1 MTTQVNTNPNQQG
14 IPTYY
19 YEDEISLI
27 DLWLVLVRRKK
38 LLIATFLAIVVMG
51 LVAAFVMPKKYSYST
66 SIEIGSRVIE
76 DRVQPIESPQT
87 LLAKISESYIPFV
100 QLQYRNESSGDDNIY
115 KLSARVP
122 KDSQIIVLES
132 SGSEEQEAVYKD
144 LQQRV
149 INQVQSDHKRILEVI
164 RKELEISRNEAI
176 NKLEELK
183 DNAKLFESREKRLS
197 HIAELLN
204 NQIEDAKKDLAL
216 AEKNRQRS
224 VKEATNEAKAMTLL
238 MLDNEV
244 QQQRQRLAN
253 LEERRIVE
261 IAESQDKLTNEL
273 ASNIRQQQAQQGK
286 IARVEAQLVNLVETR
301 SLVPPMRS
309 MEPTGTG
316 KRVILAIAMVLGF
329 IVAVMTVF
337 IAEFLQKAKEKMDQ
351 DESPVGQ
358 SSP

>member
-1 MTTQVNTNPNQQG
+1 MSL
-14 IPTYY
+14 
-19 YEDEISLI
+19 EI
-27 DLWLVLVRRKK
+27 KK
-38 LLIATFLAIVVMG
+38 
-51 LVAAFVMPKKYSYST
+51 AAFKEFPEFESERLLFRKILPGDAKDIFLIRSNNEVMRFMDVPRHNSISDSEKLIHTVEESYKNETGINWAIIEKQSYGF
-66 SIEIGSRVIE
+66 IGYIGFIRIFPEHCRAEIGYALKHE
-76 DRVQPIESPQT
+76 YWG
-87 LLAKISESYIPFV
+87 KGYM
-100 QLQYRNESSGDDNIY
+100 Y
-115 KLSARVP
+115 
-122 KDSQIIVLES
+122 
-132 SGSEEQEAVYKD
+132 
-144 LQQRV
+144 
-149 INQVQSDHKRILEVI
+149 
-164 RKELEISRNEAI
+164 EAI